1 MDYEVIDPVTGRSLG
16 PWNPMGASQHQR
28 SVVTSAVIVGQA
40 IGDAL
45 GMPFEKLG
53 DEVHPGLA
61 TWDGAYQPGTWHALP
76 AGHWTDDTEM
86 AECLATSLIACNGF
100 EGRDVARRYLAWSQ
114 ATPHGMGGTTRAAME
129 KLASGTDWRRS
140 GIAFDDA
147 DKVGSAPPMRAAS
160 IGAYF
165 STESTI
171 LSACR
176 QDAYITHADPEGVA
190 ASFAVALSVHLALQG
205 ASPAD
210 VLSLV
215 LAAIARAKL
224 ASVPTRVERGLSSA
238 HAVFERG
245 YFPEQFTRECAGR
258 RGNAWQITTT
268 AIYCALGAPSFRDG
282 VIAAVKIGGD
292 ADTRGAIAGAILG
305 ARFGLEGIPDEY
317 KRGLLKFE
325 ELRQLDQ
332 RLVLTQH

>member
-1 MDYEVIDPVTGRSLG
+1 MDYEVG
-16 PWNPMGASQHQR
+16 PWSPASDPQHQR
-28 SVVTSAVIVGQA
+28 SVMTPAVLVGQA

-53 DEVHPGLA
+53 DEVHPDLA
-61 TWDGAYQPGTWHALP
+61 AWTGAYQPGTWHKLP

-86 AECLATSLIACNGF
+86 AECLATSLLACNGF
-100 EGRDVARRYLAWSQ
+100 DGRDVARRYLAWSQ

-140 GIAFDDA
+140 GIAFDDPN
-147 DKVGSAPPMRAAS
+147 KVGSAPPMRAAPIGVYS

-165 STESTI
+165 STEASI
-171 LSACR
+171 LNVCC

-205 ASPAD
+205 TEPAD
-210 VLSLV
+210 VMALV

-224 ASVPTRVERGLSSA
+224 VSQPTCVERGLSSA
-238 HAVFERG
+238 LAALERG
-245 YFPEQFTRECAGR
+245 YSPEQFTRECAGR
-258 RGNAWQITTT
+258 RGNAWQITAT
-268 AIYCALGAPSFRDG
+268 AIYCALWAPNFRDG
-282 VIAAVKIGGD
+282 VIAAVKLGGD

-317 KRGLLKFE
+317 KRGLLQFE

-332 RLVLTQH
+332 RLGAYIVGRG